1 MTAGYELAK
10 KGHQVVVFESDPEP
24 GGLIGTISSGGQDLE
39 RFYHH
44 IFTGDTDLI
53 ALIEELGVLER
64 LEWLE
69 PRNGFFTNGTLYPFT
84 TPFDL
89 LRFKELSFWER
100 IALGLLVFKAKSV
113 SDWRFLEKV
122 LAKDWVIKNA
132 GRNVYDKVWGP
143 LLEAKFDDDAEAI
156 SAVWLWNKFKLRG
169 STRDKNLNRELLGY
183 LSGSFGIFI
192 RSLVDKIGQLGG
204 SVRCSTTVERIGC
217 NPDDSLRIMT
227 TAGDMDFE
235 RVIVT
240 CAPEKLIGMMPELPA
255 TYVAELHKIQYKANI
270 CLLLELSEPISPY
283 YWISVADS
291 ALPFVAMIEHTNLV
305 RYEPYQSYIV
315 YLSRYLDAQNRLCH
329 ASDAAIIAEF
339 CGGVKQIFPHWSEKT
354 IKNATVS
361 RARYAQP
368 VIGTEYSS
376 LKPAIQTPITNL
388 YLACMAQIYP
398 EDRGQSYAVRMG
410 RELARQLQ

>member
-24 GGLIGTISSGGQDLE
+24 GGLIGTIPSGDQDLE

-44 IFTGDTDLI
+44 IFTSDTDLI
-53 ALIEELGVLER
+53 SLLEELGLLQH
-64 LEWLE
+64 LEWME

-89 LRFKELSFWER
+89 LRFKELSFRER
-100 IALGLLVFKAKSV
+100 MALGLLVFKAKSV
-113 SDWRFLEKV
+113 SDWRSLEKE

-143 LLEAKFDDDAEAI
+143 LLQAKFDDDAEAI

-183 LSGSFGIFI
+183 LSDSFGAFI

-204 SVRCSTTVERIGC
+204 SVRCSTAVERIAS

-227 TAGDMDFE
+227 AAGDMDFD

-240 CAPEKLIGMMPELPA
+240 CAPEKLIGIMPELPA
-255 TYVAELHKIQYKANI
+255 AYVAELRKIQYKANI

-291 ALPFVAMIEHTNLV
+291 DLPFVAMIEHTNLV
-305 RYEPYQSYIV
+305 RDERYQSHIV
-315 YLSRYLDAQNRLCH
+315 YLSRYLDAQNQLCH
-329 ASDAAIIAEF
+329 ASNAAIIAEF
-339 CGGVKQIFPHWSEKT
+339 CAGVKQIFPYWNEKT
-354 IKNATVS
+354 IKKATVS

-368 VIGTEYSS
+368 VIGTGYSS
-376 LKPAIQTPITNL
+376 LKPAIQTPIANL

-398 EDRGQSYAVRMG
+398 EDRGQNYAVRMG
-410 RELARQLQ
+410 RKLASQLQ